1 MTNKNYYAVL
11 MAGGIGSRFWP
22 VSTAA
27 YPKQFHD
34 MLGTGKSL
42 IQQTFSRLSKIIPEE
57 NIFILT
63 NSRYD
68 AQVKEQLPSVTDRQI
83 VLEPTMRNTAPCIL
97 LSALKIQKEN
107 PNALMLVAPSD
118 HWIENEE
125 AFQKDIITAFDACQ
139 RQSILMTLGVKPT
152 SPNTGYG
159 YIKYTETDKTP
170 IKKVLQFTEK
180 PNLEKAKSFISEG
193 NYVWNAGIFLWSVTT
208 IINAFEKQL
217 PKMHHLFTKG
227 VGFLNTEEEKRFISK
242 TYSKADNISIDFGIM
257 EDAEKVGVLPVS
269 FDWNDLGTWG
279 SLHEKMTKDFQ
290 NNAVV
295 NAETYATNST
305 GNMVHTQRHKIV
317 VIDGLEDYIIVDRDD
332 VLMIVPKSKEQDIKQ
347 ISKAVQQKTGKHLE

>member
-152 SPNTGYG
+152 FPNTGYG